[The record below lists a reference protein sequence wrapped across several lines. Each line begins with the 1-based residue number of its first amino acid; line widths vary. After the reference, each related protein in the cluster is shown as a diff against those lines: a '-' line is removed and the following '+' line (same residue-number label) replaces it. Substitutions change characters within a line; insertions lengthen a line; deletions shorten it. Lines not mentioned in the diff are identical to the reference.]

1 MAVPEPL
8 PRELLRRGCDPASL
22 GFRTTDELA
31 PLEDSLGQSRAV
43 DAVRFGVSIRHE
55 GYNLFALGPAGT
67 GKYTLVRRYI
77 EEQAATEPV
86 PSDWCYVNNFT
97 EPHKP
102 RALRLPA
109 GRGLPL
115 RTQMERLVED
125 VRAAI
130 STIFRGEEY
139 VARKQAIEEEFK
151 ERQEQMFS
159 ELQQRASERS
169 IAVIRTPVGFAFAPV
184 SKGEPVEPDEFRRW
198 PADAQEKVKKT
209 VAELEDELQKLMKQ
223 VPQWQREER
232 ERLRALNH
240 EVMSFTVSALIE
252 RLKEAYADLSDV
264 LIYLDAVCADI
275 VEHAS
280 VFMPR
285 DAAGGDGDPMQALQ
299 HAFSGPPSFNR
310 YHVNVIVDHSTTRSA
325 PVIDEFRPTQP
336 NLVGRIEH
344 LAQFG
349 ALMTDFNLIQPGA
362 LHAAN
367 GGYLIL
373 DARKLLMQPFA
384 YEELKRA
391 LQSRMIRTQ
400 GISEALGMS
409 STVSLDPEPIPLDL
423 KVVLLGD
430 RMLYFLLSEHD
441 PDFLEL
447 FKVAV
452 DFDDRAERTPENDL
466 LFARLVAA
474 LAKRKNLRPF
484 DASGVAR
491 VLEHAARLAADAERL
506 SLHMRPIVDL
516 LCEADHCAARAAHDA
531 VTAADVQQAIDGQIK
546 RTDRLRVR
554 SQEEIARGTI
564 LIDTSGDVVGQING
578 IAVFPFGGFAFGRPS
593 RITARVRLGRGEL
606 VDIERE
612 VALGGPIHSKGVLIL
627 AGFLGERFGWERPLA
642 LSASL
647 VFEQS
652 YGGVDGDSASSA
664 ELYAL
669 LSALAGVPIKQ
680 SLAVTGSVNQRGE
693 VQAVGGVN
701 EKIEGFFDVCASRG
715 LTGEQGVLI
724 PAANIKHLMLRSD
737 VLDAVEAKR
746 FRVYAVDTVDQGI
759 EILTGMPAGVR
770 TPEGAYPPDTV
781 NRAVE
786 EQLAAF
792 AERARAFGAAPQEEE
807 KT

>member
-8 PRELLRRGCDPASL
+8 PRELLHRGCDPARL
-22 GFRTTDELA
+22 GFRTTDELT
-31 PLEDSLGQSRAV
+31 PLEDSFGQSRAV
-43 DAVRFGVSIRHE
+43 EAVRFGVSIRHG

-77 EEQAATEPV
+77 EQQAATEPV
-86 PSDWCYVNNFT
+86 PADWCYVNNFS

-102 RALRLPA
+102 RALCLPP
-109 GRGLPL
+109 GRGAPL
-115 RTQMERLVED
+115 RAQMERLVED

-130 STIFRGEEY
+130 STIFRGEDY
-139 VARKQAIEEEFK
+139 AARKQAIEEEFK
-151 ERQEQMFS
+151 ERQERMFS
-159 ELQQRASERS
+159 GLQERAGERN

-184 SKGEPVEPDEFRRW
+184 ANGETVEPDAFRRL
-198 PADAQEKVKKT
+198 PVEEQEKVKKA
-209 VAELEDELQKLMKQ
+209 VAELEGELQKLMKQ
-223 VPQWQREER
+223 VLQWQREER
-232 ERLRALNH
+232 ERLRALNR
-240 EVMSFTVSALIE
+240 EVTSFAVSALVE

-264 LIYLDAVCADI
+264 LSYLDAVCTDI
-275 VEHAS
+275 VEHGS
-280 VFMPR
+280 LFMPT
-285 DAAGGDGDPMQALQ
+285 DAAGDDGNPMQALQ

-310 YHVNVIVDHSTTRSA
+310 YHVNVIVDHSATHSA

-344 LAQFG
+344 VPQFG

-430 RMLYFLLSEHD
+430 RMLYFLLSQHD

-452 DFDDRAERTPENDL
+452 DFDDRAERTPENDM
-466 LFARLVAA
+466 LFARLVAT
-474 LAKRKNLRPF
+474 LAQGKKLRPF
-484 DASGVAR
+484 AASGVAR

-516 LCEADHCAARAAHDA
+516 LCEADHWASREAHEA
-531 VTAADVQQAIDGQIK
+531 VTAEDVQQAIDGQIE

-564 LIDTSGDVVGQING
+564 LIDTAGDVVGQVNG

-593 RITARVRLGRGEL
+593 RITARVRLGRGEV

-627 AGFLGERFGWERPLA
+627 AGFLGERFGRERPLA

-669 LSALAGVPIKQ
+669 LSALGGVPIMQ
-680 SLAVTGSVNQRGE
+680 SFAVTGSVNQRGE

-701 EKIEGFFDVCASRG
+701 EKIEGFFDVCAARG

-724 PAANIKHLMLRSD
+724 PAANVKHLMLRSD
-737 VLDAVEAKR
+737 VLDAVDAKR
-746 FRVYAVDTVDQGI
+746 FRIHAVDTVDQGI
-759 EILTGMPAGVR
+759 EMLTGMPAGVR

-781 NRAVE
+781 NHAVE
-786 EQLAAF
+786 KQLAAF
-792 AERARAFGAAPQEEE
+792 AERARAFGAPQAEQ